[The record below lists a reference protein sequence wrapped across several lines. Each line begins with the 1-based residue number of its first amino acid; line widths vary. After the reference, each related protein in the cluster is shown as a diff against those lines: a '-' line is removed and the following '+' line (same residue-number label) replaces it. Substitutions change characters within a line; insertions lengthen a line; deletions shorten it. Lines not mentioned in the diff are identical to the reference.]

1 MKLKDFWSENKL
13 LCTFII
19 LVFILIFL
27 LLIFIFYNNKN
38 DTKTEERINISDFSN
53 TLEIKKEWKILSYPE
68 IIVLSESDWEIV
80 SLNVEQWDIVEEWD
94 ILMQIWNEEL
104 WEETIDKVEKHI
116 WWKYREFYDNMDEY
130 SEFEMQYWWE
140 ISLLE
145 QELIENNAALKIATD
160 TNDIKT
166 LEATKNN
173 IQDINQKLTALKLQR
188 DSYKSRISSIENE
201 IQSANK
207 ESIDLYYEFDKQTPR
222 APIQWIIWDIYVQEW
237 DEIKNWDKLCTIIN
251 NNYVPEISVWL
262 DFNEYVFT
270 KDLTWVVIITE
281 NENRWNSYYVWEIF
295 TRSPIINDEWKY
307 TITVKIMEDD
317 IPNLILSDEN
327 TKITVIFTKD
337 FETIWIP
344 ENCFT
349 SLLNTWWVLT
359 LRENDI
365 IIEKEVWI
373 KNRRE
378 NWVNIN
384 DIWLYSI
391 ENNNEILCRL
401 NEN

>member
-38 DTKTEERINISDFSN
+38 NTKTGERINISDFSN

-130 SEFEMQYWWE
+130 NEFEMQYWWE

-391 ENNNEILCRL
+391 EKNNEILCRL

>member
-38 DTKTEERINISDFSN
+38 NTKTGERINISDFSN

-130 SEFEMQYWWE
+130 NEFEMQYWWE

>member
-38 DTKTEERINISDFSN
+38 NTKTGERINISDFSN